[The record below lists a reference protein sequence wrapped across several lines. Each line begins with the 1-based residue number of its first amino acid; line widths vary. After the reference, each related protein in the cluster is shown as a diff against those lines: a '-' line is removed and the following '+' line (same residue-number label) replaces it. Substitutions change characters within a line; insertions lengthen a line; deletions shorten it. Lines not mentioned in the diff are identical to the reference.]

1 MKRKLTSSK
10 ETITK
15 IFGKCISVL
24 MNSKK
29 GYQPQADVIKKDD
42 GTIVA
47 DTTSILITWEQFY
60 SNLLNVN
67 QSTDLEESK
76 I

>member
-47 DTTSILITWEQFY
+47 DTTSIL
-60 SNLLNVN
+60 SR
-67 QSTDLEESK
+67 
-76 I
+76 